1 MLYGGCSS
9 RAHRCTL
16 LITATHICQGREWVD
31 RCLRFIWRSLGASE
45 ACKLSR
51 PLYAQTSHT
60 VSVLVYVCVCRYH
73 RVGQGD
79 GFISMWYSACWSA
92 LWAICLINSSS
103 LHATGFST
111 HGLPLASGYTQHAR
125 LHICIF
131 MCECCT
137 PGNVLH
143 QCMILHVWFKISIIV
158 HQRNLAQHHSP
169 VERRLKTAIYRI
181 TLLRKQSE
189 ESIKL

>member
-1 MLYGGCSS
+1 MVDV
-9 RAHRCTL
+9 L
-16 LITATHICQGREWVD
+16 LVPTGVPCWSVPLTSAREWNELIDACNSSGVHSA
-31 RCLRFIWRSLGASE
+31 RLRPANYHV
-45 ACKLSR
+45 LSTHK
-51 PLYAQTSHT
+51 PPIL
-60 VSVLVYVCVCRYH
+60 SVYESFCVCRYN

-79 GFISMWYSACWSA
+79 GFIAMWYSACWSA

-103 LHATGFST
+103 LFTQRDSQPTAFP
-111 HGLPLASGYTQHAR
+111 LPLATLSMLACTFVYLCASAVHLKMYFTNAWYYTCGSR
-125 LHICIF
+125 F
-131 MCECCT
+131 S
-137 PGNVLH
+137 V
-143 QCMILHVWFKISIIV
+143 IV